1 MLEFDWDT
9 EKAIIN
15 QEKHGVSFIEAATVF
30 DDPFAA
36 TLYDSL
42 HSQEEERFVTIGYS
56 DRYRLLIVINT
67 ERNYHTSIISSMIMI
82 IMCICCYYNCVVARV
97 HPFSK

>member
-30 DDPFAA
+30 DDPFAI
-36 TLYDSL
+36 TRYDS
-42 HSQEEERFVTIGYS
+42 
-56 DRYRLLIVINT
+56 N
-67 ERNYHTSIISSMIMI
+67 
-82 IMCICCYYNCVVARV
+82 
-97 HPFSK
+97 

>member
-56 DRYRLLIVINT
+56 DRYRLLIVVHT
-67 ERNYHTSIISSMIMI
+67 ERNYHTRIISSRPATNQEKKD
-82 IMCICCYYNCVVARV
+82 YDSN
-97 HPFSK
+97 